1 MAPNGDEKAFAVTGQ
16 SYRRLL
22 EQTQLGDNGEHGP
35 FCKSRTRGKGQLT
48 CDDTEDRSKAREAGR
63 GQAGKGGGKEGSTG
77 PASISKHSK
86 ERAEDG
92 ACTDVPKDEGGGGT
106 RAPE

>member
-35 FCKSRTRGKGQLT
+35 FCKSKTRGKGQLT
-48 CDDTEDRSKAREAGR
+48 CDDTEDKQGERSGERAGR
-63 GQAGKGGGKEGSTG
+63 QRRR
-77 PASISKHSK
+77 
-86 ERAEDG
+86 ERGEHG
-92 ACTDVPKDEGGGGT
+92 ACQHQQAFK
-106 RAPE
+106 RASGRRSMHRRPQG